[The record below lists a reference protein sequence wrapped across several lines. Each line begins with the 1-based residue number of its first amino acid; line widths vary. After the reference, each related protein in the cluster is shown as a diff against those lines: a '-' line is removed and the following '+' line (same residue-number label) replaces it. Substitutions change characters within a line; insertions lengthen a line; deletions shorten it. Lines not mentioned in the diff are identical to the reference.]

1 MKNEVPRLPS
11 APHAPALRRRQR
23 GVTLVE
29 IVLILI
35 IASVLAA
42 IAVPNFGGAEEQL
55 DLEEVQSRL
64 ASDLRIMRQ
73 DAMRCGN
80 PDNHRPYV
88 EFKDNSWEINSKD
101 CPGGRSVSR
110 ECEDFGGDFDCNNF
124 VEVEAVEEDAD
135 ESKIEFEYPYGEVD
149 SEYEITISSGDEEV
163 SICLDGDS
171 SAVKSDEC
179 S

>member
-11 APHAPALRRRQR
+11 APRAPALRRRQR

-29 IVLILI
+29 ITLVLI
-35 IASVLAA
+35 IASVLVA
-42 IAVPNFGGAEEQL
+42 IAVPNFGGAQEQL

-80 PDNHRPYV
+80 PDNDPPSISFDGKVNGNEYDWR
-88 EFKDNSWEINSKD
+88 INSSG
-101 CPGGRSVSR
+101 CPGGIDVQRR
-110 ECEDFGGDFDCNNF
+110 CEDFSADFNCKNNF
-124 VEVEAVEEDAD
+124 TIDYD
-135 ESKIEFEYPYGEVD
+135 ETIEFKYPYGEVD
-149 SEYEITISSGDEEV
+149 SEHEITISSGDEEV

-171 SAVKSDEC
+171 SAVQSDEC